1 MSLWE
6 RVPPQLC
13 TEGQWRRAHTGLHRL
28 WTSSP
33 GPCSIHCCALK
44 GTEIS
49 KFSLISGFEV
59 SVPGYCRSQAFSS
72 PSPLSQLLL
81 VHLPLS
87 TRMLLTTLS
96 LSYPVL
102 FSLHL
107 WVYAFYYISRI
118 IPRVE
123 FGKNLPSFTESSA
136 FSMTLVNER

>member
-6 RVPPQLC
+6 RVPPRLC
-13 TEGQWRRAHTGLHRL
+13 TG
-28 WTSSP
+28 SSGAGHIRVFTDY
-33 GPCSIHCCALK
+33 GPVLLCPAPSTAVLS